1 VPFDDGCVRVY
12 AFPADDFDDA
22 LQEILIA
29 LIAVARKKRIE
40 VLR

>member
-1 VPFDDGCVRVY
+1 MDAYVCTH
-12 AFPADDFDDA
+12 FPADDFDDA